1 MAEDQGSH
9 AIDFHLGNHLLVSSN
24 SDNSGESKNNM
35 KPLNQQNEE
44 GEALVNKKRNREI
57 ASENEKDNITSDEG
71 LDGKHPESNNEM
83 FDDLRG
89 LLPQLP
95 SEADEAT
102 VIKVA
107 ANYIKGLEE
116 SRKRLGKITKRMF
129 PYVFKEIMGTSDTIL
144 INGKKKLEFDK
155 VWTSSN
161 MVLNIH
167 ANWAQFTVCS
177 AYKPHL
183 LNTITS
189 VLERHNIEVI
199 AANVSFNH
207 NENGKTCMI
216 LVHAKQVS
224 DENSAEE
231 TYKDASG
238 EIFSL
243 IS

>member
-1 MAEDQGSH
+1 
-9 AIDFHLGNHLLVSSN
+9 
-24 SDNSGESKNNM
+24 
-35 KPLNQQNEE
+35 
-44 GEALVNKKRNREI
+44 
-57 ASENEKDNITSDEG
+57 
-71 LDGKHPESNNEM
+71 
-83 FDDLRG
+83 
-89 LLPQLP
+89 
-95 SEADEAT
+95 
-102 VIKVA
+102 
-107 ANYIKGLEE
+107 
-116 SRKRLGKITKRMF
+116 MF

-207 NENGKTCMI
+207 NEDGKTCMI
-216 LVHAKQVS
+216 LVHVSFKLDPPPCLLHTYMHAKNFAFLVEYLG
-224 DENSAEE
+224 DNDRPTKKKMKYFNTYTCSANVNMV
-231 TYKDASG
+231 
-238 EIFSL
+238 
-243 IS
+243 